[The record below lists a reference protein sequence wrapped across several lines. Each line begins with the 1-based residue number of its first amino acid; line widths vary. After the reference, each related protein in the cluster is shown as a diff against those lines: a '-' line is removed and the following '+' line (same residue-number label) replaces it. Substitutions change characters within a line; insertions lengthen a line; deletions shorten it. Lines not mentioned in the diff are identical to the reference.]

1 MDNSIRKKITK
12 SLKRVVIKIG
22 SSVIS
27 HREPGKS
34 SLVQGLN
41 PERVRHYSKQ
51 IRKIV
56 DNGCEVVLVSSGAIM
71 AGRERLGLTR
81 NHLTI
86 PEKQACAA
94 SGQSHLMHAYEKKF
108 EKQGLKVAQILLS
121 NADLGNRRRYLNAK
135 HTIEALLKHK
145 VIPIINENDSV
156 TVDEIK
162 IGDND
167 TLSATV
173 ACLVDAELLIILSDV
188 DGLYSRDPTQK
199 SRKKNEE
206 PPELIH
212 QVDKVTKEV
221 EKLSGKSNNLLT
233 VGGMFTKVMAAKKT
247 MSFGIPTLLLS
258 GLDDKAI
265 EKALQGDTVGTL
277 FWSETGKIRNRKHW
291 IAHTLKPSGV
301 ITVDAGAKKAL
312 LERGKSLLP
321 AGVIKVQGNFE
332 FGNSVTVVDEKSQE
346 VARGLINYNTSDL
359 EKIKGMKT
367 SEVRKLFGDNIY
379 EEVIHRDDMVV
390 FGKDD

>member
-1 MDNSIRKKITK
+1 MDDSIRKKITK

-41 PERVRHYSKQ
+41 PERIRHYSRQIKQ
-51 IRKIV
+51 IM

-94 SGQSHLMHAYEKKF
+94 SGQSYLMHTYEKKF
-108 EKQGLKVAQILLS
+108 EKQGLQVAQILLS
-121 NADLGNRRRYLNAK
+121 SADLVNRRRYLNAK

-173 ACLVDAELLIILSDV
+173 ACLVDAQLLIILSDV
-188 DGLYSRDPTQK
+188 NGLYSRDPLQK
-199 SRKKNEE
+199 SRRKDEE
-206 PPELIH
+206 PPKLIS
-212 QVDKVTKEV
+212 QVNKVTKEV
-221 EKLSGKSNNLLT
+221 EKLAGKSNSLVT
-233 VGGMFTKVMAAKKT
+233 VGGMATKVLAAKKT
-247 MSFGIPTLLLS
+247 MSFGIPTLLLN
-258 GLDDKAI
+258 GLDDRAM
-265 EKALQGDTVGTL
+265 EKALNGETVGTL
-277 FWSETGKIRNRKHW
+277 FWSEKEKIRTRKHW
-291 IAHTLKPSGV
+291 IAHTLRPSGV

-321 AGVIKVQGNFE
+321 VGVVRVQGNFE
-332 FGNSVTVVDEKSQE
+332 FGNSVTVVDEASCE
-346 VARGLINYNTSDL
+346 VARGLINYSTGDL

-367 SEVRKLFGDNIY
+367 SEVRKLFSDNFY

-390 FGKDD
+390 FY